1 MARRVSRSET
11 IGRFDTEA
19 SMFRKMTFLGALI
32 WLVIPSTPALA
43 QDQGQPSLGD
53 VARAARKDK
62 EKNNAKPKTVITDDT
77 LPSSKGLGGLSL
89 GDLGGSQTS
98 GGGNALTQA
107 MARVDEAEA
116 GLKQLDALE
125 RATLAK
131 AVLLDND
138 VDFPNRRNWED
149 RLFAAKEHYVSHGRE
164 LIGELKQMVADARA
178 QQASPGGQ
186 GKMSPDDPRAKEMIR
201 KVQEIVQDAVRTESA
216 YQAVVVEGWDL

>member
-1 MARRVSRSET
+1 
-11 IGRFDTEA
+11 
-19 SMFRKMTFLGALI
+19 MFRKMTFLGALI
-32 WLVIPSTPALA
+32 WLVIPSTPVLA
-43 QDQGQPSLGD
+43 QDQDQPSLGD

-89 GDLGGSQTS
+89 GDLGSSQSS
-98 GGGNALTQA
+98 GGGNALAQA

-116 GLKQLDALE
+116 GLKQMDALD

-149 RLFAAKEHYVSHGRE
+149 KLYAAKDHYVSRERE
-164 LIGELKQMVADARA
+164 LIVELKQIVA
-178 QQASPGGQ
+178 QVQSMQASQ
-186 GKMSPDDPRAKEMIR
+186 GKQKLNPDDPQAQQTLRR
-201 KVQEIVQDAVRTESA
+201 LQEIVQDALRTEQV
-216 YQAVVVEGWDL
+216 YRGVVMEGWDLAKQAKH